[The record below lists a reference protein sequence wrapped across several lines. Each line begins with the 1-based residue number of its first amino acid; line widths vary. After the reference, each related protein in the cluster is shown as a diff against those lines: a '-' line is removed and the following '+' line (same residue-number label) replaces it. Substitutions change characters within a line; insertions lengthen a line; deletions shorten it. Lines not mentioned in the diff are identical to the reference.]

1 MAMLTWPTPLVQS
14 REVGDGRS
22 LLKTRGPIACGGACR
37 PRAWETDATARCTA
51 KRAES
56 EGDVPL
62 PNAFATFVTDHPP
75 LFFSRAV
82 DTSSDC
88 TVLVHYVLSS
98 AASAPLSSPRSG
110 ARCFL
115 GMTPPVRLSISCR

>member
-22 LLKTRGPIACGGACR
+22 LLKTRPDR
-37 PRAWETDATARCTA
+37 VWRRVPSERSERDRRDSSLHA
-51 KRAES
+51 KTAES

-75 LFFSRAV
+75 VFLYAPSTPHPIALCLYTTCRLLLRPHRFLPRAPA
-82 DTSSDC
+82 
-88 TVLVHYVLSS
+88 H
-98 AASAPLSSPRSG
+98 AASSG
-110 ARCFL
+110 
-115 GMTPPVRLSISCR
+115 

>member
-37 PRAWETDATARCTA
+37 PRAWSETDA

-62 PNAFATFVTDHPP
+62 PNAFATFVTDPP
-75 LFFSRAV
+75 
-82 DTSSDC
+82 
-88 TVLVHYVLSS
+88 
-98 AASAPLSSPRSG
+98 P
-110 ARCFL
+110 
-115 GMTPPVRLSISCR
+115 

>member
-75 LFFSRAV
+75 VFLYAPSTPHPIALCLYTTCRLLLRPHRFLPRAPA
-82 DTSSDC
+82 
-88 TVLVHYVLSS
+88 H
-98 AASAPLSSPRSG
+98 AASSG
-110 ARCFL
+110 
-115 GMTPPVRLSISCR
+115 